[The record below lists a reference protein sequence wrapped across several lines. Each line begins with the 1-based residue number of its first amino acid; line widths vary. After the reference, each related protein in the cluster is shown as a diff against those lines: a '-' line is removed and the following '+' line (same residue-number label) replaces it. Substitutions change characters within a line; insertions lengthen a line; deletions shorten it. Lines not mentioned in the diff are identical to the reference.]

1 MKWANSLYS
10 FCKTNRKWNGKII
23 FWWLSGNM
31 PAIQETQFNSWVV
44 KIPWRREWLPNPVF
58 FAWRI
63 HGQRSLAGYSP
74 WGSQKVRHHWGTN
87 TSTFFSLFSYVV
99 DNTWQNKILVW
110 KKQIIHWRKLQAQV
124 SLLKKKN
131 ISLVNIFKD
140 RRENLFSYEASIT
153 LMVKT
158 E

>member
-1 MKWANSLYS
+1 MTKQNIGLKKTNNSL
-10 FCKTNRKWNGKII
+10 
-23 FWWLSGNM
+23 
-31 PAIQETQFNSWVV
+31 
-44 KIPWRREWLPNPVF
+44 
-58 FAWRI
+58 
-63 HGQRSLAGYSP
+63 
-74 WGSQKVRHHWGTN
+74 
-87 TSTFFSLFSYVV
+87 
-99 DNTWQNKILVW
+99 
-110 KKQIIHWRKLQAQV
+110 KLQAQV